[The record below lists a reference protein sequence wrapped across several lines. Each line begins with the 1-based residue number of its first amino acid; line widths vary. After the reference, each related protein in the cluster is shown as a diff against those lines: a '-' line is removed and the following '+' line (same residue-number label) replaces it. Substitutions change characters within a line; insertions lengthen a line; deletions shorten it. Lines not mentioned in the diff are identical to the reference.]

1 MLVTTIVIA
10 LVFIGIGYRAAHD
23 NFKIPITIQD
33 LDQTTASK
41 SFVNK
46 IKQSDYVTIKKVD
59 EDESYIEDDVT
70 KKEAILSMQI
80 PKGFLSKIKR
90 EPFKR
95 NDTVIW

>member
-1 MLVTTIVIA
+1 MKPYIQLVVFKQWLQYILLVTTIVIA
-10 LVFIGIGYRAAHD
+10 LVLIGMGYRVAHD

-59 EDESYIEDDVT
+59 EDESYL
-70 KKEAILSMQI
+70 KMML
-80 PKGFLSKIKR
+80 LKR
-90 EPFKR
+90 KLF
-95 NDTVIW
+95 